1 MDRGTEGRLPLRGEV
16 VKEALTFDDV
26 LLVPGHSSVH
36 PSETDISTRLTN
48 RITLQVPLVS
58 AAMDT
63 VTEARMAIAVA
74 REGGVGVIHKNMSI
88 DRQAQEVDRVKRSE
102 SGMILKPITL
112 GPAASLRDAHQL
124 MARFS
129 ISGVPIVEGDGT
141 LVGIITNRD
150 LQFESDLDRPV
161 ATLMTSEG
169 LITAPEGTTLTEAE
183 QILHRHRIEKLP
195 VVDGNGKLRGLITV
209 KDIFKRRQFPNACK
223 DEHGRLRVGAAIG
236 AGKADLPR
244 ARALVESG
252 VDFLVVDTA
261 HGHAEGV
268 LQAVARVRAEL
279 GPVDILINNA
289 GVAAGAP
296 VDAAD
301 YEDVWAA
308 VLEVN
313 LAAQMRLVRACLD
326 DLKRNGDGRIVN
338 VASTEGIMATP
349 NNSPYTVSKH
359 GAVGLTR
366 ALAVELG
373 QWGVTANAV
382 CPGPIRTGMTASI
395 PEEAKQKYARRRV
408 PARRY
413 GDPEEVAQIT
423 LSLVLPAASFIN
435 GAVVL
440 VDGGLHAKSN

>member
-1 MDRGTEGRLPLRGEV
+1 MARLSKLDRSVAGRVAV
-16 VKEALTFDDV
+16 VT
-26 LLVPGHSSVH
+26 G
-36 PSETDISTRLTN
+36 
-48 RITLQVPLVS
+48 
-58 AAMDT
+58 AA
-63 VTEARMAIAVA
+63 
-74 REGGVGVIHKNMSI
+74 
-88 DRQAQEVDRVKRSE
+88 
-102 SGMILKPITL
+102 SGMGRATAWLLADEGAKV
-112 GPAASLRDAHQL
+112 AALDIDH
-124 MARFS
+124 
-129 ISGVPIVEGDGT
+129 DGLNET
-141 LVGIITNRD
+141 
-150 LQFESDLDRPV
+150 
-161 ATLMTSEG
+161 
-169 LITAPEGTTLTEAE
+169 
-183 QILHRHRIEKLP
+183 
-195 VVDGNGKLRGLITV
+195 
-209 KDIFKRRQFPNACK
+209 
-223 DEHGRLRVGAAIG
+223 VGAIVD
-236 AGKADLPR
+236 AGGTALAAVCDMADLE
-244 ARALVESG
+244 AI
-252 VDFLVVDTA
+252 D
-261 HGHAEGV
+261 
-268 LQAVARVRAEL
+268 QAVARVRAEL

-301 YEDVWAA
+301 YEDVWAT

-313 LAAQMRLVRACLD
+313 LAAQMRLVRACLE